1 MSLEDIPVAT
11 ACVTFFQSLGG
22 ALFVTVGQS
31 TFQNGILTS
40 LPKYAPSVPPQ
51 AILNVGAT
59 QIRSTLAA
67 MHQTD
72 ALPGVLQAYMVGLK
86 HTYYVSCGT
95 ACAAFVAA
103 CFFEWKSVKK
113 AKEAA
118 AAKGEVLEPA
128 IAG

>member
-31 TFQNGILTS
+31 TFQNGLLS
-40 LPKYAPSVPPQ
+40 ALPKYAPNVPPK
-51 AILNVGAT
+51 AILSVGAT
-59 QIRSTLAA
+59 QIRAILTSLN
-67 MHQTD
+67 QLD
-72 ALPGVLQAYMVGLK
+72 ALPGVLEAYMTGLR

-95 ACAAFVAA
+95 ACAAFLAA
-103 CFFEWKSVKK
+103 CLFEWKSVKK
-113 AKEAA
+113 AKAEA
-118 AAKGEVLEPA
+118 AAKGEIMEPA